1 VSSAYSVIRSFL
13 ALGSAEAVSRI
24 IAFGVALYL
33 ARTLGPE
40 GYGVIALAIGV
51 NLYLGKI
58 ADFGIEA
65 VGIKEIADAPRDSK
79 RIASAVMSARLAI
92 TLVMVTVSGVVSALF
107 LPSPENA
114 ILPLYFLSLIPIAG
128 STRWVHMGLGEIR
141 IVGIARVV
149 SEVLIMALM
158 IWLVHGIQNLWYV
171 PLGALAGESVFAILL
186 FGYLVVKGHGFG
198 WRWDW
203 RTARP
208 VFAKG
213 LPMFVQLTLGLLLY
227 NADLVFLRA
236 MRGHEEVGHYAAA
249 YALISFVANLGMAY
263 ATTLLSTI
271 SRVRKNPIEEST
283 LYRAALG
290 QVYALSIAVTVG
302 GCLLAPEIINVG
314 YGKGYSGSIAAL
326 QILVWAIP
334 FFLVRYVPWVALIA
348 RGRGHLVTRPMVW
361 GVVVNLLLNALL
373 VPRLG
378 VVGAA
383 LATVAAEVCC
393 CVGKL
398 IIARREGLPFLP
410 FRSFWRPTVA
420 VVVMGLSLMLIGP
433 LGPILQVMLGAAVFA
448 GVMTGL
454 TFLTAK
460 AHA

>member
-1 VSSAYSVIRSFL
+1 MSSAHSVVRSFV

-51 NLYLGKI
+51 NLYLGKF

-65 VGIKEIADAPRDSK
+65 VGIKEIADAPHDAR
-79 RIASAVMSARLAI
+79 RIASAVMSARLTI
-92 TLVMVTVSGVVSALF
+92 TVVMVIAAGAVSALF

-114 ILPLYFLSLIPIAG
+114 VLPLYFLSLIPIAG

-149 SEVLIMALM
+149 SEVLIMVLM
-158 IWLVHGIQNLWYV
+158 VSLVRGARNLWYV
-171 PLGALAGESVFAILL
+171 PLSALAGEAVFALLL
-186 FGYLVVKGHGFG
+186 FGYLVAKGHAFG

-203 RTARP
+203 KTARP

-271 SRVRKNPIEEST
+271 SRVRKNPIEEGN

-302 GCLLAPEIINVG
+302 GCLLAPVIINVG

-348 RGRGHLVTRPMVW
+348 RGRGHLLTRPMVW
-361 GVVVNLLLNALL
+361 GVLVNLVLNTLL
-373 VPRLG
+373 VPGLG

-383 LATVAAEVCC
+383 ISTVAAEICC
-393 CVGKL
+393 CTGKL

-420 VVVMGLSLMLIGP
+420 VLVMGLSVILIGP
-433 LGPILQVMLGAAVFA
+433 LGPILQVTFGAAVFA

-454 TFLTAK
+454 TVLTPK
-460 AHA
+460 VHA